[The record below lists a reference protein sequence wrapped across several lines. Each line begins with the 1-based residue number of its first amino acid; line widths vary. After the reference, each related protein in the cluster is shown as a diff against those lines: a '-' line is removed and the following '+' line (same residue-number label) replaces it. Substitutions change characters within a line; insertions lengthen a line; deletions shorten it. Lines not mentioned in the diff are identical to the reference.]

1 MQSAPAGL
9 RDAGCLGARHIEF
22 AGITTTPVY
31 KRQYVNAE
39 HVGNIIGYVRA
50 ISNEEYEAIK
60 EKEKATRDKRVSE
73 RLKVLML
80 IYEGYKVSEIT
91 RITGRNKSGIY
102 RLYNR
107 YRE

>member
-1 MQSAPAGL
+1 MKQ
-9 RDAGCLGARHIEF
+9 
-22 AGITTTPVY
+22 V
-31 KRQYVNAE
+31 
-39 HVGNIIGYVRA
+39 
-50 ISNEEYEAIK
+50 ISMKKYEISKEEYEAIK
-60 EKEKATRDKRVSE
+60 EREKATRDKKVSE

-107 YRE
+107 YREQGLENMCATSTHPTGEFYLKQRRRRY